1 MVAPG
6 AVDYPFPK
14 SIGQEQ
20 SVFVGKTGVLGVL
33 TAAAIGFGAG
43 SGQAQSWGWAVYH
56 DGRGA
61 IYVAEMAAVSPS
73 SGWVPLAPYTNQT
86 LRQARQAACLLVTVG
101 DLTNRKYRSPQIR
114 RGEWSC

>member
-1 MVAPG
+1 MVG
-6 AVDYPFPK
+6 AARILGILAVLALSF
-14 SIGQEQ
+14 
-20 SVFVGKTGVLGVL
+20 GVRD
-33 TAAAIGFGAG
+33 
-43 SGQAQSWGWAVYH
+43 SQAQTWGWAVYH
-56 DGRGA
+56 DGRGT

-86 LRQARQAACLLVTVG
+86 LRQARQAACLLVTEG